1 MPGAIGCA
9 IWGTALCCSS
19 GESTVDSPSTPF
31 ESAGS
36 GAFRQALGWT
46 LVPRALGVSCSCPY
60 LNEVLAF
67 RLRDERLK
75 FGRSESVDETGLR
88 HD

>member
-36 GAFRQALGWT
+36 GALRQALDWV
-46 LVPRALGVSCSCPY
+46 LVSRALSVSCSCPY

-67 RLRDERLK
+67 GLRDQRLE
-75 FGRSESVDETGLR
+75 FGRGESVYKTGLR

>member
-1 MPGAIGCA
+1 M
-9 IWGTALCCSS
+9 
-19 GESTVDSPSTPF
+19 
-31 ESAGS
+31 
-36 GAFRQALGWT
+36 
-46 LVPRALGVSCSCPY
+46 PRALGVSCSCPY